1 MAPPVLTGWRAS
13 PAAGAITDFV
23 ERVCGENGFPVEQRV
38 AVFGDGT
45 LWCEKQ
51 MPIQID
57 FIDRRFAEM
66 AKGAIGT
73 KRLTDSRLVEAFAG
87 RLWSR

>member
-1 MAPPVLTGWRAS
+1 
-13 PAAGAITDFV
+13 
-23 ERVCGENGFPVEQRV
+23 
-38 AVFGDGT
+38 VFDDDGT
-45 LWCEKQ
+45 LWCRKP

-57 FIDRRFAEM
+57 FIVRRVAEM